1 MNFLVF
7 FQYKSKDEKKEFY
20 DDKTVISVIVDEKK
34 IIKISDLREYL
45 IDAISFNWAKR
56 LLNKKYENNKESKK
70 WLIISAL
77 PFAFCMAFLI
87 AWLHTKGIGNHDF
100 YKNFWLLYLCFIF
113 FSVSIMFLLISLY
126 YRLKNYLGV
135 FKNIKI
141 KSNYLGIEFSSE
153 KEENTL
159 KDLPVKINE
168 WLIIFLTH
176 LLRINLNTYNHN
188 ITLNFYLKNPENE
201 KIVREYMKFIK
212 TALKNE
218 NIKIKYKIK
227 K

>member
-1 MNFLVF
+1 M
-7 FQYKSKDEKKEFY
+7 KKKEFCDY
-20 DDKTVISVIVDEKK
+20 KTVISVIVDEKK

-56 LLNKKYENNKESKK
+56 LLNKKYENNKEFKR
-70 WLIISAL
+70 WLIFFAL
-77 PFAFCMAFLI
+77 SFAFCVAFLI
-87 AWLHTKGIGNHDF
+87 AWLHTKGIGSHDF
-100 YKNFWLLYLCFIF
+100 NKNFWLLYLCFVF
-113 FSVSIMFLLISLY
+113 LTTSIAFLSISLY
-126 YRLKNYLGV
+126 YRLKNYSGV

-188 ITLNFYLKNPENE
+188 IILNFYLKNPENK
-201 KIVREYMKFIK
+201 KIVREYMEFIEY
-212 TALKNE
+212 ALENE
-218 NIKIKYKIK
+218 NIKIEYEIK
-227 K
+227 N